1 MRILVLHAASGD
13 TLAAVVRTEELD
25 LMGVSYTEIFPT
37 GELSLLIDGDS
48 DLKEDLDLLLS
59 TCIAKCR
66 FGL

>member
-37 GELSLLIDGDS
+37 GELNPLIAGCS

-59 TCIAKCR
+59 TYIAKCR